1 MSGTIAQLKEI
12 KELLDGGVLTQQE
25 FDAQK
30 TLILEK
36 PKITQVAP
44 APVAPAPVAPVV
56 GQPAMMQAGMM
67 QPGMMQ
73 PGMMQPGMM
82 QPGMMQPGMMQP
94 GMSMPGIYA
103 QLWNGPP
110 PPNEARQT
118 WFEMYLAAEGRSKI
132 GPDGRFT
139 RGGEPGDC
147 QDCLYAMNCMACAA
161 GEYVQWASNGGQSA
175 ECGGLAFVFCPLC
188 VVIDARKKME
198 HKIWQFHSQRG
209 GAHA

>member
-73 PGMMQPGMM
+73 PGMQPNKPANVPLGARGPITETYHGPNTDAFCCIMFLIGCPCIWCPLAARCGPGMDERDV
-82 QPGMMQPGMMQP
+82 
-94 GMSMPGIYA
+94 
-103 QLWNGPP
+103 W
-110 PPNEARQT
+110 
-118 WFEMYLAAEGRSKI
+118 I
-132 GPDGRFT
+132 GPNGEKYKHPTGELIPNDGR
-139 RGGEPGDC
+139 GGTPKPG
-147 QDCLYAMNCMACAA
+147 QI
-161 GEYVQWASNGGQSA
+161 ASVA
-175 ECGGLAFVFCPLC
+175 PA
-188 VVIDARKKME
+188 
-198 HKIWQFHSQRG
+198 
-209 GAHA
+209 

>member
-67 QPGMMQ
+67 QPGMM
-73 PGMMQPGMM
+73 
-82 QPGMMQPGMMQP
+82 
-94 GMSMPGIYA
+94 
-103 QLWNGPP
+103 
-110 PPNEARQT
+110 
-118 WFEMYLAAEGRSKI
+118 
-132 GPDGRFT
+132 
-139 RGGEPGDC
+139 
-147 QDCLYAMNCMACAA
+147 
-161 GEYVQWASNGGQSA
+161 
-175 ECGGLAFVFCPLC
+175 
-188 VVIDARKKME
+188 
-198 HKIWQFHSQRG
+198 
-209 GAHA
+209 